1 MQVSNVKIIIV
12 IISVT
17 HAGKIV
23 WKVIKTSC
31 TKVVSSSWKFKKVY
45 KTPRVRGFSGH
56 FS

>member
-1 MQVSNVKIIIV
+1 MLVNNVKIIIV

-31 TKVVSSSWKFKKVY
+31 TCLIFLEVEE
-45 KTPRVRGFSGH
+45 GI
-56 FS
+56 